1 MQQVSDEIL
10 RKLAILYFRQKKAEP
25 PTGGEIPPWVRNIN
39 SMEMIDVEYETR
51 DAIRNCRELK
61 KSVGVL
67 EYEGEKVVPLKSK
80 REKMQEELLDR
91 WTYMSFYLYTLFL
104 RSGVDV
110 SEDEFDV
117 FIKGETDSRNFFT
130 NLSKR

>member
-10 RKLAILYFRQKKAEP
+10 RKLANLYFRQKKVEP
-25 PTGGEIPPWVRNIN
+25 PAGGEIPPWVRNIN

-110 SEDEFDV
+110 SEGEFDV

>member
-10 RKLAILYFRQKKAEP
+10 RKLATLYFKQKKEVLPA
-25 PTGGEIPPWVRNIN
+25 GGQIPPWVRNIN
-39 SMEMIDVEYETR
+39 SMEKIDVEYETR

-61 KSVGVL
+61 KSVGVM
-67 EYEGEKVVPLKSK
+67 EYEGEKMVPIKSK
-80 REKMQEELLDR
+80 REKMTEELVDR
-91 WTYMSFYLYTLFL
+91 WTYMSYYLYVLFI

-110 SEDEFDV
+110 SEAEFDV